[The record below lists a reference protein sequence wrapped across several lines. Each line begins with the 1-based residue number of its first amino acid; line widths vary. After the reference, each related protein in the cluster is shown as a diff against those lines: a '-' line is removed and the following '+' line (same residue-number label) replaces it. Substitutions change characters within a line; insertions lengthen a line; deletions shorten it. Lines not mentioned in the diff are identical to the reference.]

1 MSLQDT
7 ATAGG
12 GDVYFPPAGNHP
24 ARLVAILDLGYHL
37 DTYKRDSTKR
47 SFWRN
52 RALFGFQLLIPE
64 SGVIFKEFTL
74 AFTPKAELRRLLEK
88 LRGKPFQE
96 GDQID
101 VTKMLGLSYLVSVIH
116 QESSNGKTYAKI
128 DGIDR
133 IPKGMPVPPP
143 ATLQPVTYVFGET
156 PAWPAVAWLPTHWFQ
171 NGQMVAISDILAAAK
186 KEPPAPTTTA
196 KESAP
201 VPAASTNGTAQTN
214 GAQTSAPATPAA
226 PTADDYPF

>member
-1 MSLQDT
+1 MIED
-7 ATAGG
+7 
-12 GDVYFPPAGNHP
+12 
-24 ARLVAILDLGYHL
+24 
-37 DTYKRDSTKR
+37 
-47 SFWRN
+47 
-52 RALFGFQLLIPE
+52 
-64 SGVIFKEFTL
+64 SGVIFKEYTL
-74 AFTPKAELRRLLEK
+74 AFTPNAELRKLLEK

-96 GDQID
+96 GDKID
-101 VTKMLGLSYLVSVIH
+101 VTKMLGLPYLVSVIH

-171 NGQMVAISDILAAAK
+171 NGQMVAISDLLAAAK
-186 KEPPAPTTTA
+186 KEPPAPTTMA
-196 KESAP
+196 KGSAP
-201 VPAASTNGTAQTN
+201 SPATASTNGAAATN